1 MVRPI
6 KAGHHLKPY
15 DPKDA
20 LVERFKFLRS
30 KYFWALVMSYLTLI
44 ALVLFYLSRQP
55 IYESSMA
62 LVLPGTG
69 SSSNFNLDEVGQASS
84 QTKSAYGSSG
94 FSPRVN
100 YKEIIRSREVVNRA
114 SSVIG
119 IDERDFKTP
128 KVKLIQQTSI
138 LEVKV
143 LGETADYAQAKSA
156 ALYQAFQDRLTEL
169 RQDETQRHF
178 DSVSEVL
185 DNYRSRLT
193 LARSAI
199 IEFQE
204 RSLLVSRDQW
214 EMMTTQLTEVQEK
227 QMYLSA
233 ESRSKEDFVR
243 QLSDNLNISASLAGQ
258 AFVLQSDALFQSY
271 MRELD
276 ESGKQLSEYR
286 SRWGER
292 HPKVQ
297 AEVNRFNKSKAL
309 LRNRSI
315 ELVGQQSAE
324 ALYQMSLHVSPERAR
339 LFADLVERYADLQGK
354 KAELKDLKLAEH
366 KLDST
371 LKIFSREMI
380 ELERL
385 EREAQLAEA
394 VYTSA
399 AAKLDASKSD
409 VFASYPVVQM
419 LSPPTNPRKAKS
431 PSPLIA
437 MAVFIGGFIF
447 ITLGFLVIW
456 QREFILKK
464 LLNK

>member
-1 MVRPI
+1 MARPI
-6 KAGHHLKPY
+6 RSGHHLKPY
-15 DPKDA
+15 DPSDA
-20 LVERFKFLRS
+20 VRARLMFLRS
-30 KYFWALVMSYLTLI
+30 KYFWALILSYLTLVAI
-44 ALVLFYLSRQP
+44 VLVYLNRQP
-55 IYESSMA
+55 MYESSMA

-69 SSSNFNLDEVGQASS
+69 SSSNFNLDNVGQATS
-84 QTKSAYGSSG
+84 QTKSAYGASG

-100 YKEIIRSREVVNRA
+100 YKEIIRSREVVTRA
-114 SSVIG
+114 ADVVG
-119 IDERDFKTP
+119 IDEKSFKTP

-143 LGETADYAQAKSA
+143 LGETAEYAQVKSA
-156 ALYQAFQDRLTEL
+156 SLYQAFQDRLTEL
-169 RQDETQRHF
+169 RQDETQRHL

-185 DNYRSRLT
+185 AHYRSRLNQ
-193 LARSAI
+193 ARAAI
-199 IEFQE
+199 IDFQE
-204 RSLLVSRDQW
+204 RSMLVSKDQW
-214 EMMTTQLTEVQEK
+214 EMMTVQLTEVQEK
-227 QMYLSA
+227 QVYLSA
-233 ESRSKEDFVR
+233 ESRSREDFVR
-243 QLSDNLNISASLAGQ
+243 QLGNNLNVSASLAGQ
-258 AFVLQSDALFQSY
+258 AFELQSDALFQSY
-271 MRELD
+271 MHELN
-276 ESGKQLSEYR
+276 ESGQQLSEYR

-297 AEVNRFNKSKAL
+297 AELNRFNKSKAL
-309 LRNRSI
+309 LMNRSI
-315 ELVGQQSAE
+315 ELVGKQSAQT
-324 ALYQMSLHVSPERAR
+324 LYQMSLQVSPERAR
-339 LFADLVERYADLQGK
+339 LFAELVEKYADLQGK
-354 KAELKDLKLAEH
+354 KAELKDLQLAEH

-371 LKIFSREMI
+371 LKIFSREMV

-431 PSPLIA
+431 PNPLIA

-456 QREFILKK
+456 QRDYIIKK
-464 LLNK
+464 LLKK